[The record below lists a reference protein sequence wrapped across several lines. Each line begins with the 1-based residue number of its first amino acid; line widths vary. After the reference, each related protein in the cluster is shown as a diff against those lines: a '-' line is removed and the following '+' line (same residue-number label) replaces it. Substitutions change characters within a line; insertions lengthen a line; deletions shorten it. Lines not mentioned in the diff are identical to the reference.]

1 MHYAQVHYHY
11 FLDLEPA
18 AMLLDTITNFNSK
31 WTNYRTSLNDDYR
44 RVTLRRASDDI
55 IFQDAGGNDFASIK
69 ASKFQ
74 TIFYGEQLTY
84 LQSGLEWVGMDFL
97 SGFIKKK

>member
-1 MHYAQVHYHY
+1 MHKFIIIIFWTLSRLLCYSTPSQTSIANGPIT
-11 FLDLEPA
+11 EPPSMMTIA
-18 AMLLDTITNFNSK
+18 A
-31 WTNYRTSLNDDYR
+31 SLCE
-44 RVTLRRASDDI
+44 ASDDI